1 MWCATTSKRGE
12 PVSSRSVARRHVE
25 PLSPATVRNVMAEL
39 EEGGFL
45 YQPHTSAGRV
55 PTAAAY
61 RFFVEQ
67 VAAQATASPEDRQW
81 IRRELESAQT
91 PEAVMER
98 ASHVLAAVSRGLG
111 IFISPPLARSV
122 VEHLRFLLLP
132 DGRVLVVLVTTGGLT
147 RDKLI
152 RPERAFRQE
161 DLDRI
166 AALSE
171 PPLRGLDAG
180 SHARRPARAGG
191 ARPRA
196 IWPHRRRCAAA
207 VRSGVLGDSVGTQ
220 ESMSKARRKSLRRS
234 NSPNQDQL
242 RELLEAIEEKDRLIA
257 LLSGCIESPEPVH
270 VELGLDQMSDA
281 GKHLALVSA
290 SYSTNDQVQGTLGIL
305 APMRMHYERVI
316 TAVAFMAQFFS
327 ENSRGELIPCREH
340 NDKEKKSRAIRRRT
354 RMFRRAADSASGTVE
369 RELRRS
375 GSTAIR
381 CSTRE
386 DREASGRKAGTD
398 EHAAAPPGG
407 FRKLPQARRKRA
419 PSGTPSRRRI
429 ADRADSSG
437 ARCVRPRA
445 STVRRCGAADANI
458 AKALN

>member
-1 MWCATTSKRGE
+1 MSSTILQQKRYQQILTDVVRAYIETGE
-12 PVSSRSVARRHVE
+12 PVSSRSISRRHIE
-25 PLSPATVRNVMAEL
+25 PLSSATVRSVMADL
-39 EEGGFL
+39 EDEGLL

-81 IRRELESAQT
+81 IRRELEAAQT

-132 DGRVLVVLVTTGGLT
+132 DSRVLVVLISGGGLA

-166 AALSE
+166 ADYLNQHYTGWTLEAMRADLRKQLDRDREQYGRMADDALMLCDPS
-171 PPLRGLDAG
+171 
-180 SHARRPARAGG
+180 
-191 ARPRA
+191 
-196 IWPHRRRCAAA
+196 I
-207 VRSGVLGDSVGTQ
+207 LGDGTDRKIYVEGAALLAASPDFTNQ
-220 ESMSKARRKSLRRS
+220 EH
-234 NSPNQDQL
+234 L

-257 LLSGCIESPEPVH
+257 LLSGCIEAPEPVH
-270 VELGLDQMSDA
+270 VELGLDKISNG

-290 SYSTNDQVQGTLGIL
+290 SYSSNDQVQGTLGIL

-327 ENSRGELIPCREH
+327 EGQE
-340 NDKEKKSRAIRRRT
+340 
-354 RMFRRAADSASGTVE
+354 
-369 RELRRS
+369 
-375 GSTAIR
+375 
-381 CSTRE
+381 
-386 DREASGRKAGTD
+386 
-398 EHAAAPPGG
+398 GG
-407 FRKLPQARRKRA
+407 
-419 PSGTPSRRRI
+419 
-429 ADRADSSG
+429 
-437 ARCVRPRA
+437 
-445 STVRRCGAADANI
+445 
-458 AKALN
+458 